1 MSIFSKF
8 KDMVVGEYDEE
19 IDEMEEGVV
28 DLGEES
34 GRRMREREMYEPEY
48 QQETAAPK
56 PFSAIRKKASAI
68 KNNGQL
74 QVFIASPDDYDKS
87 QEISDYLKARRPV
100 IVNLE
105 KVEYPVAQRI
115 MDFLS
120 GTIYALE
127 GSIQRVTNNIFVLA
141 PDNIEISGD
150 LLNEMKAYLNQTSA
164 QENIAIPSDW
174 CTYCPQKGVCVE
186 AFLQNS

>member
-1 MSIFSKF
+1 MGIFSKF
-8 KDMVVGEYDEE
+8 KDMVVGEYD
-19 IDEMEEGVV
+19 DDDDVREMEDDVV
-28 DLGEES
+28 EIGEES
-34 GRRMREREMYEPEY
+34 GRRMRERDFEPEY

-56 PFSAIRKKASAI
+56 PFGVIRKKATAI

-100 IVNLE
+100 VVNLE

-150 LLNEMKAYLNQTSA
+150 LLSEMKSGGIEMTSWDYERRA
-164 QENIAIPSDW
+164 SR
-174 CTYCPQKGVCVE
+174 
-186 AFLQNS
+186 

>member
-1 MSIFSKF
+1 MGIFSKF
-8 KDMVVGEYDEE
+8 KDMVVGEYDDDDER
-19 IDEMEEGVV
+19 EMEEGVV

-34 GRRMREREMYEPEY
+34 GRRMREREAYEPEY
-48 QQETAAPK
+48 QQETASPR
-56 PFSAIRKKASAI
+56 PFGGIRKKTAI

-150 LLNEMKAYLNQTSA
+150 LLSEMKSGGIEMTSWDYERRA
-164 QENIAIPSDW
+164 SR
-174 CTYCPQKGVCVE
+174 
-186 AFLQNS
+186 

>member
-1 MSIFSKF
+1 MGIFSKF
-8 KDMVVGEYDEE
+8 KDMVVGEYDDDEE
-19 IDEMEEGVV
+19 REMEEDVV
-28 DLGEES
+28 EIGEES
-34 GRRMREREMYEPEY
+34 GRRMSQRDYEPDY
-48 QQETAAPK
+48 QPEQAAPK
-56 PFSAIRKKASAI
+56 PFGVIRKRATI

-100 IVNLE
+100 VVNLE

-150 LLNEMKAYLNQTSA
+150 LLSEMKSGGIEMTSWDYERRA
-164 QENIAIPSDW
+164 SR
-174 CTYCPQKGVCVE
+174 
-186 AFLQNS
+186 

>member
-1 MSIFSKF
+1 MGIFSKF
-8 KDMVVGEYDEE
+8 KDMVVGEYDDDEE
-19 IDEMEEGVV
+19 REMEEDVV
-28 DLGEES
+28 EIGEES
-34 GRRMREREMYEPEY
+34 GRRMSQRDYEPDY
-48 QQETAAPK
+48 QPEQAAPK
-56 PFSAIRKKASAI
+56 PFGVIRKRAAI

-100 IVNLE
+100 VVNLE

-150 LLNEMKAYLNQTSA
+150 LLSEMKSGGIEMTSWDYERRA
-164 QENIAIPSDW
+164 SR
-174 CTYCPQKGVCVE
+174 
-186 AFLQNS
+186 